1 MSVRRVNK
9 RAIVVVYKRESYKEF
24 ESLVKEAG
32 YEIVGIVY
40 LRRFTSRG
48 ISDYKIN
55 EIKSLMESTGA
66 ENVIFDTQLKPNYI
80 YNIAKELGVEP
91 KDRLEI
97 ILEIFKMHSP
107 SKEADLQIKLASLQ
121 IELAR
126 AKERVKLAKL
136 GEQPALVLGPGE
148 YEVDVYYNEVKR
160 RIQNIKAKL
169 EEERKKRELHREY
182 RRKRG
187 FRTIS
192 IAGYTSSGKTTLF
205 NALTGLNRRTGP
217 EPFTTIST
225 KFSIIKIGVWDIY
238 LVDTIGFITDL
249 PPFMINAF
257 YSTLEEITYSD
268 LVLLVVD
275 VSEPYDYIKNKLEAS
290 YEILRKLN
298 YNGNVVIVGNK
309 IDVINNIEY
318 LKPIE
323 SLFNSYSNYYIFIS
337 ALKGINLDGLLE
349 IIEDILGRGRY
360 IKVRVSYSNPNWY
373 NILDYLKRN
382 SDREFSLS
390 FENDSIIVEGLF
402 NDRAIEYIKKNRIE
416 VLEGLPHAEDMDIEA
431 ES

>member
-1 MSVRRVNK
+1 MRRVNK

>member
-1 MSVRRVNK
+1 VNK